1 MERTKEMEMLQHK
14 VYCENLMYYFK
25 SSSKDVNFTDAET
38 LFNDKKSKRL
48 RFEDVEFKSKLSS
61 I

>member
-1 MERTKEMEMLQHK
+1 MEMLQHK

-25 SSSKDVNFTDAET
+25 SSSKDINFADAET